1 MKFELNGRTFF
12 TETKRITRTWIRE
25 KRDNGQVMTCVFNE
39 LPYNATEKEIMEFMI
54 ARGAKVVDD
63 AD

>member
-12 TETKRITRTWIRE
+12 TETRRITRTYIRE

-39 LPYNATEKEIMEFMI
+39 LPHNATEKAIMEYMI
-54 ARGAKVVDD
+54 AKGAKVVDE
-63 AD
+63 